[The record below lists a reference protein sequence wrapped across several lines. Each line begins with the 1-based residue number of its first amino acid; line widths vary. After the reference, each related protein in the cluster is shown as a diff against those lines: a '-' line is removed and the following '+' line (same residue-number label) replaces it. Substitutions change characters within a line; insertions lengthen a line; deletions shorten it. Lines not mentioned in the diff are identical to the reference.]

1 MEFLLLFIITLHV
14 ILYIFAID
22 LFWTILYF
30 TISISIFCFIIPRIT
45 KDIFLDKTLY
55 NCNFKEY
62 CKKNYRNYIF
72 HEFLNQDIK
81 SDEITIPNIRFIAN
95 NKRDLREVLRMG
107 DFLGYEQNQK
117 ELEEYLNKEFEKY
130 GFKVK
135 DDGRKSWKNKFDK
148 QCVLCRITTPNGT

>member
-1 MEFLLLFIITLHV
+1 MKFFLLFIIILHV

-22 LFWTILYF
+22 LFWVILYF
-30 TISISIFCFIIPRIT
+30 TILISISCFIIPRII

-55 NCNFKEY
+55 NYNFKEY
-62 CKKNYRNYIF
+62 CKENYKNYIF
-72 HEFLNQDIK
+72 YEFLSKDIK
-81 SDEITIPNIRFIAN
+81 SNEITISNNRFIAN

-135 DDGRKSWKNKFDK
+135 DDGQQSWKNKFDK
-148 QCVLCRITTPNGT
+148 QCVLCRISPNDP